1 MKEPCS
7 QNLEGEGAG
16 GRERNAANSTAQEM
30 KAIDEK
36 ARMTGRRG
44 LAAEKDGVARVKQ
57 RGGSDARQ
65 ATTCSC
71 LSGSECK
78 LGSQGKGGRTRAVP
92 TVGGV
97 AQQVQAS
104 RTVLQLTELHWYV
117 SY

>member
-1 MKEPCS
+1 V
-7 QNLEGEGAG
+7 G
-16 GRERNAANSTAQEM
+16 GRERNAANSTAQET

-36 ARMTGRRG
+36 ARMGRRG
-44 LAAEKDGVARVKQ
+44 SAAEKHGVARVKQ

-78 LGSQGKGGRTRAVP
+78 LRSQDKGGRTRVVP
-92 TVGGV
+92 TAGGV